1 MRTPRS
7 IIAESWAITKKGGP
21 IRRWGFA
28 STLLETLLNTKLFGY
43 QAWFAYSYF
52 VWGDPV
58 GFFAIES
65 ALFESLP
72 FWVFL
77 TIIIIFC
84 LLLLIEFFFPHMAL
98 GAIIGLAAKMHR
110 QEEPRGGLVLALYNF
125 FPIFVVRELFFL
137 ASIPMV
143 TTLTSLILRYGAL
156 KGFTITVLFILF
168 TFCLI
173 LRFFASFAEEAI
185 VITKVGPFT
194 AIGRS
199 FKLIISYLGHVM
211 FLILLMIVI
220 TLRIFINAAMFF
232 LAPASAIGIG
242 VFLALFLPVSL
253 SYFIATILGLVILG
267 FLSYFLAYLHI
278 FKQTVWTLTFLELNR
293 RKDLDVIEEKP
304 SPAPI
309 PATTENETAK

>member
-7 IIAESWAITKKGGP
+7 IIAEAWAITKKGGP

-28 STLLETLLNTKLFGY
+28 STLLETLLNAKLFGY
-43 QAWFAYSYF
+43 QSWFAYSYF
-52 VWGDPV
+52 IQGNPV
-58 GFFAIES
+58 GFFAIEEVI
-65 ALFESLP
+65 FNSLP
-72 FWVFL
+72 LWAFL
-77 TIIIIFC
+77 TIIIAFC
-84 LLLLIEFFFPHMAL
+84 ILVLIEFFFPHMAT
-98 GAIIGLAAKMHR
+98 GAIIGLAAKMHH

-137 ASIPMV
+137 ASIPTV
-143 TTLTSLILRYGAL
+143 TTMTSLILRYGAL
-156 KGFTITVLFILF
+156 KGFTITLLFIIF
-168 TFCLI
+168 FFCLI
-173 LRFFASFAEEAI
+173 LRFFASFGEEAI

-211 FLILLMIVI
+211 FLILLMLVI

-232 LAPASAIGIG
+232 LAPAIAIGIG
-242 VFLALFLPVSL
+242 FVLALVLPPTI
-253 SYFIATILGLVILG
+253 SYTIATILGLIILG

-293 RKDLDVIEEKP
+293 RKDLDVIEDVP
-304 SPAPI
+304 TP
-309 PATTENETAK
+309 

>member
-28 STLLETLLNTKLFGY
+28 STLLETLLNAKLFGY
-43 QAWFAYSYF
+43 QSWFAYSYF
-52 VWGDPV
+52 VQGNPV

-65 ALFESLP
+65 VLFENLP
-72 FWVFL
+72 FWAFI
-77 TIIIIFC
+77 TIIIAFC
-84 LLLLIEFFFPHMAL
+84 ILVLIEFFFPHMAT

-137 ASIPMV
+137 ASIPTV
-143 TTLTSLILRYGAL
+143 TTLASLILRYGAL
-156 KGFTITVLFILF
+156 KGFTVTILLILF
-168 TFCLI
+168 FFCII
-173 LRFFASFAEEAI
+173 LRFFSSFAEEAI

-232 LAPASAIGIG
+232 LAPAIAIGIG
-242 VFLALFLPVSL
+242 LILALFLPHVL
-253 SYFIATILGLVILG
+253 SYTIATFVGLIILGI
-267 FLSYFLAYLHI
+267 LSYFLAYLHI

-293 RKDLDVIEEKP
+293 RKDLDIIEEPPPPPLPSRNNRMKP
-304 SPAPI
+304 
-309 PATTENETAK
+309 